1 MTPEENQ
8 EYARLVGKLK
18 VYGDRVALIEVTE
31 ENDTGFFFPEERKRA
46 WILERVI
53 AVGDGVVRSEDKP
66 RTMWLRVGDI
76 VLLQFNEMMVAQC
89 GCKIDDS
96 KILVVP
102 QGDVIG
108 TLDEKRV
115 NADTFHVTGS
125 WVICRVEIPQKVGEI
140 YLPSGQQ
147 VPSSVG
153 RPRYYVIESGPGVD
167 LDLAKDDEVKLNPG
181 RANLIKLKDT
191 LAVYI
196 DQDFVLAKVTPG
208 KQEAAAGDA
217 AAS

>member
-8 EYARLVGKLK
+8 EYARLAGRLK
-18 VYGDRVALIEVTE
+18 VYGDRVALVEVSE
-31 ENDTGFFFPEERKRA
+31 ENDTGLFFPEERRRA
-46 WILERVI
+46 WILERVV
-53 AVGDGVVRSEDKP
+53 AVGDGVVRTEGKP
-66 RTMWLRVGDI
+66 RKMWLRVGDI

-89 GCKIDDS
+89 GCRVEGS
-96 KILVVP
+96 KVLVVP

-125 WVICRVEIPQKVGEI
+125 WVICRVEIPQQIGGI

-147 VPSSVG
+147 LQSSAG
-153 RPRYYVIESGPGVD
+153 RPRYYVLEVGPGVD
-167 LDLAKDDEVKLNPG
+167 LDVAKGDEVTLNPG

-196 DQDFVLAKVTPG
+196 DQDFVLAKVT
-208 KQEAAAGDA
+208 
-217 AAS
+217 S